1 MSILFETLSREDQRH
16 IDQCAELLVLGF
28 GVEMAPGEW
37 ETKDEALEEVH
48 EMLDEERIL
57 RIALDEDNR
66 VVGWIG
72 GIAAYEPFAWELHPL
87 VVHPDQQG
95 KGIGRALIADFEAQV
110 KARGGIS
117 IMLGT
122 DDETEMTSLG
132 GVDVY
137 PDPLEHLRNL
147 RNLRRHPYQF
157 YEKCGYVL
165 VGIIPDANG
174 FGKPDILMAKR
185 VI

>member
-1 MSILFETLSREDQRH
+1 MIRFATLLRDDRRH
-16 IDQCAELLVLGF
+16 IDQCAELLVVAF
-28 GVEMAPGEW
+28 GKDMAPGTW
-37 ETKDEALEEVH
+37 ETMEDALEEVH
-48 EMLDEERIL
+48 EMLDETRIL
-57 RIALDEDNR
+57 RIALDEDDA

-72 GIAAYEPFAWELHPL
+72 GIPAYEPFTWELHPM
-87 VVHPDQQG
+87 VVRPDQQG
-95 KGIGRALIADFEAQV
+95 KGIGRALVTDFEAEV
-110 KARGGIS
+110 KARGGIT

-122 DDETEMTSLG
+122 DDESNMTSLG
-132 GVDVY
+132 GMDVY
-137 PDPLEHLRNL
+137 PDPLEYLRNI

-185 VI
+185 VT